1 VTILPAAVPVGLDK
15 ARWLMA
21 TLPSP
26 SDHAVDLVLT
36 DAQVDFLIDF
46 YAPGIRRGALQG
58 AKGIGKS
65 PIGAMTA
72 LEALAG
78 PDAPS
83 DPLVQI
89 GALSEDQ
96 ANSTVYSLV
105 LQLVRANDRRVAQRL
120 GIDDG
125 RGRLYLVGR
134 PGKLEA
140 VTSVAGSHEGE
151 RTTFAVLD
159 ETHLWTRQNGGQ
171 ALARTIRRNV
181 AKAGGRTLELSNA
194 HEPGLGSVAEQTAAD
209 SAAAKPGILFVASR
223 PSRQPEPT
231 MTDDELRPL
240 LAEVYAGAPWIDQA
254 RILAELRDP
263 AVPWDEGARYYLNSP
278 TATASVLV
286 DPARW
291 TALQPKTGAAIAPGS
306 RVGVGFDGSHSHDG
320 TALVV
325 CDETGRHRLELLI
338 ERSPTDPLNWTVPR
352 AKVNA
357 AVAAVFERYDVG
369 RMFADPYHWYDEI
382 DDWAARY
389 GDTIV
394 IPYPT
399 NSGRRFGPA
408 VDRFRTALAEGR
420 ISHDGN
426 PDLARHLANARLVR
440 TGGRAADDGHA
451 LFTLEKA
458 GPGRLIDASV
468 AAVLAHEA
476 AMTMPT
482 IEAPAPQPSIYE
494 TQPIRAIELADW

>member
-1 VTILPAAVPVGLDK
+1 
-15 ARWLMA
+15 MA

-26 SDHAVDLVLT
+26 SAPTTDLVLT
-36 DAQVDFLIDF
+36 DSQVDFLIDL

-65 PIGAMTA
+65 PLGAFCA
-72 LEALAG
+72 LEEFAG

-151 RTTFAVLD
+151 RTTFAVMD
-159 ETHLWTRQNGGQ
+159 ETHLWTRQNGGH

-209 SAAAKPGILFVASR
+209 FAAGKPGILFVAVR
-223 PSRQPEPT
+223 PSRLPEAT

-240 LAEVYAGAPWIDQA
+240 IAEVYASAPWIDQA
-254 RILAELRDP
+254 RMLAELRDP

-286 DPARW
+286 DPRRW
-291 TALQPKTGAAIAPGS
+291 SLLQPATGAPIPDGT

-325 CDETGRHRLELLI
+325 AAEDGRLRLELLI
-338 ERSPTDPLNWTVPR
+338 ERSPSDPPDWTVPR
-352 AKVNA
+352 AKVND
-357 AVAAVFERYDVG
+357 AVAAVFERFDVG
-369 RMFADPYHWYDEI
+369 RMLVDPYHWYDEL
-382 DDWAARY
+382 DDWSGLY
-389 GDTIV
+389 GDSV
-394 IPYPT
+394 VLAYPT

-420 ISHDGN
+420 VSHDGN
-426 PDLARHLANARLVR
+426 ADLARHLANARLLR

-476 AMTMPT
+476 AMTMPAG
-482 IEAPAPQPSIYE
+482 APPLFRSNYE
-494 TQPIRAIELADW
+494 REGLTFARS